1 MEILLN
7 GAKDFLLFVH
17 IKVISKTTHL
27 TFSGIKLTPTPKLFD
42 FINRDQRMGE
52 EYYLSKESK
61 YYHIIDQL
69 AQKNDYDRLFQIRR
83 VEGRACSQGVC
94 PTLTANMGG
103 GGHNVPFV
111 FDKFGLRRLTEQEC
125 LKLQGFE
132 PNKVK
137 VPDHVFP
144 KDLYKM
150 VGNAVSVNTVSAIIE
165 EIQIQLL
172 SKIRDENDSEKRVA
186 FPA

>member
-1 MEILLN
+1 MVRNIT
-7 GAKDFLLFVH
+7 FLR
-17 IKVISKTTHL
+17 VIH
-27 TFSGIKLTPTPKLFD
+27 
-42 FINRDQRMGE
+42 
-52 EYYLSKESK
+52 
-61 YYHIIDQL
+61 HIIDQL
-69 AQKNDYDRLFQIRR
+69 AQGMIMIDCLNQTGK
-83 VEGRACSQGVC
+83 GRHALGNAY
-94 PTLTANMGG
+94 PANMGG